1 MQWKPQARTD
11 CFSSQSVDPIKI
23 QSVISLFIMLSA
35 FVIISMIIYVLE
47 VLIKKKKVVIPANE
61 SNTNSAAV
69 EPIESQYFDE
79 NITPMNSIVQN

>member
-1 MQWKPQARTD
+1 
-11 CFSSQSVDPIKI
+11 
-23 QSVISLFIMLSA
+23 MLSA

-61 SNTNSAAV
+61 SNSNSAAV